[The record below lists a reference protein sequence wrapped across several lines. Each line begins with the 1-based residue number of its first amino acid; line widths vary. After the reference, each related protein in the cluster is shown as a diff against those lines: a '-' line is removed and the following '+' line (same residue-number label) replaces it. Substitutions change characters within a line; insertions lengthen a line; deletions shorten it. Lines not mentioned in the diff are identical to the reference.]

1 MNRVVIGLALVF
13 LGLFWP
19 QIQERIPDLL
29 PKPKPAYV
37 VVEPES
43 DEIKQKVSSV
53 ASLVTDNDSR
63 LLLAVFNQTFAERVI
78 EYEADAQQINDL
90 YVEAARNV
98 FGESMRG
105 KYDGYSEG
113 LTSLMKNV
121 LGNEN
126 HQVTKEE
133 KAQLSAIFSG
143 LAWALTNE

>member
-1 MNRVVIGLALVF
+1 MNRVAIGLALVF

-43 DEIKQKVSSV
+43 DEIKQKASSV

-98 FGESMRG
+98 FGDSMRG
-105 KYDGYSEG
+105 KFEGYSEG
-113 LTSLMKNV
+113 LTALLKDI
-121 LGNEN
+121 LGTEN
-126 HQVTKEE
+126 HTVTEEE
-133 KAQLSAIFSG
+133 KAQLNQVFSG
-143 LAWALTNE
+143 LAWALLNN

>member
-1 MNRVVIGLALVF
+1 MNRVVIGLALV
-13 LGLFWP
+13 LVGLFWP

-29 PKPKPAYV
+29 PKPTPAYV

-43 DEIKQKVSSV
+43 EEIKEKVSSI
-53 ASLVTDNDSR
+53 ATLVTDDNDR
-63 LLLAVFNQTFAERVI
+63 LLLAVFNQTFAERV
-78 EYEADAQQINDL
+78 ENYDADAQDL
-90 YVEAARNV
+90 TDVYVEAARNV

-143 LAWALTNE
+143 LAWALINE